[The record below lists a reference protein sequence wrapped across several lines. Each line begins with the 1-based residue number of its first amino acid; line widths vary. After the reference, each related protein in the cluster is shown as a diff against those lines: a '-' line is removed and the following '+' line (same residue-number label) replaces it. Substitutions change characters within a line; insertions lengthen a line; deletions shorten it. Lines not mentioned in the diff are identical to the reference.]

1 MRSKLATITAVII
14 GGAVAMSVSRASA
27 QVFLGPTP
35 YLSQSDSPFI
45 AGIQNGTIY
54 LETFESGALTVPGV
68 SISDGMVMGPSTLTD
83 SVDADDGVIDGL
95 GRAGHS
101 WFFGDGSTG
110 IRFTFNPAVLGGLP
124 TEAGIVWTDG
134 APTSTTLFQAF
145 GPNGALLGSVGP
157 VAIADGNNI
166 GATAEDRLFGV
177 INPGGISSIQISD
190 SFGGME
196 VDHLQYGLPVQVQ
209 AQAVP
214 ALGGG
219 RFFAVAAMFVLVG
232 ALSLSRKVRRSAA
245 IAHLEG

>member
-1 MRSKLATITAVII
+1 MRSRLATLTAVII
-14 GGAVAMSVSRASA
+14 GGAVSIGVSRADA

-35 YLSQSDSPFI
+35 YLSQFDSPFI
-45 AGIQNGTIY
+45 AGIQNGSIY

-68 SISDGMVMGPSTLTD
+68 SISGGMVNGPDLSTD

-101 WFFGDGSTG
+101 WFFGDGTIG
-110 IRFTFNPAVLGGLP
+110 IRFTFDPAVLGGLP

-145 GPNGALLGSVGP
+145 GPNGAVLGSIGP
-157 VAIADGNNI
+157 VTIADGNNI
-166 GATAEDRLFGV
+166 GTTGEDSFFGV
-177 INPGGISSIQISD
+177 TYPGGISSILITD
-190 SFGGME
+190 SFGGIE
-196 VDHLQYGLPVQVQ
+196 VDHLQYGLPAQVQ

-219 RFFAVAAMFVLVG
+219 RIIAVAAMLLLVG
-232 ALSLSRKVRRSAA
+232 ALLLSPKVRFRPS
-245 IAHLEG
+245 G